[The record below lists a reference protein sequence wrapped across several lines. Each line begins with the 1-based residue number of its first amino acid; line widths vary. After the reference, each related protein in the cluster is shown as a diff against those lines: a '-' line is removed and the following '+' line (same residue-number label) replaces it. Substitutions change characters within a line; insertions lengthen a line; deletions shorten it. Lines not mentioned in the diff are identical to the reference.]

1 MIDHLGLQVAD
12 VEASARLLGTV
23 LAPLGIAEQRRI
35 PTPGG
40 PVVAFGPDG
49 GQEVPLWLSGVVPG
63 PDGGPPAGRETHL
76 ALTARDRAAVDA
88 VHGAAL
94 GAGVEILHPPREWPE
109 YHPGY
114 YAVFFRDLDGN
125 NLEVVHHG

>member
-1 MIDHLGLQVAD
+1 
-12 VEASARLLGTV
+12 LLGSL
-23 LAPLGIAEQRRI
+23 LAPLGVTEQRRI

-40 PVVAFGPDG
+40 PVIAFGPDG
-49 GQEVPLWLSGVVPG
+49 GHGSPLWLSPVVPG
-63 PDGGPPAGRETHL
+63 PAGAPPAGRESHL
-76 ALTARDRAAVDA
+76 ALTAPDRAAVEA
-88 VHGAAL
+88 VHRAAVE
-94 GAGVEILHPPREWPE
+94 AGVEVLHAPREWPE